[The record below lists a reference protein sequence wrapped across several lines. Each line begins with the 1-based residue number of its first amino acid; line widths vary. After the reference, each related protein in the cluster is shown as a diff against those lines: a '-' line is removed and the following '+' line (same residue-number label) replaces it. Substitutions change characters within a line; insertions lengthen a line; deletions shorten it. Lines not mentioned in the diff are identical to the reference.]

1 MNPSLEFKQWECLNV
16 SYSVIAKKLSCNK
29 GWVSKWTRCW
39 KKNPAESLQSQ
50 SRRQQTNKAALN
62 LTAQRI
68 TRKNKYQR
76 GQSLQKLKSI
86 LKWKQL
92 SGSQESIR
100 QFLHNK
106 FKRRCF
112 KRQKVPLLTA
122 EYKKHTV
129 NFAKKYKDMDSTQ
142 VTFTYESPF
151 KLYHVP
157 NSKNGVVWGSEEHL
171 IPWAPQMKF
180 SPTVLVWGGIA
191 EEGAN
196 PLQ

>member
-1 MNPSLEFKQWECLNV
+1 MFQ
-16 SYSVIAKKLSCNK
+16 
-29 GWVSKWTRCW
+29 T
-39 KKNPAESLQSQ
+39 AESSTINCRVQ
-50 SRRQQTNKAALN
+50 
-62 LTAQRI
+62 
-68 TRKNKYQR
+68 
-76 GQSLQKLKSI
+76 
-86 LKWKQL
+86 
-92 SGSQESIR
+92 
-100 QFLHNK
+100 
-106 FKRRCF
+106 
-112 KRQKVPLLTA
+112 
-122 EYKKHTV
+122 KHTV

-171 IPWAPQMKF
+171 IPRAPQMKF